1 MFSKD
6 IYISQEKEMRDN
18 EHESYR
24 AGNKIK
30 REIIE
35 MQITEKERKKREI
48 IEM

>member
-1 MFSKD
+1 
-6 IYISQEKEMRDN
+6 MRDN